1 MLAIYHQGFF
11 SGFEEVLGKEAV
23 EELTA
28 AEHVEEL
35 DSGMNAQKSASLPPA
50 FFSKFSRTLNAI
62 HGEKSLQGLAHV
74 AGRYAFK
81 LYKDQLPV
89 LVENS
94 KIENRLLPFAEK
106 IERVLNA
113 FLQSL
118 QDEEM
123 ATLDLTRIP
132 EENAWSLKGKIMQ
145 PNGDF
150 LLVGEQDFLMGVLES
165 LLEWL
170 DSRHAF
176 QVEQKAAS
184 RDVGAVVEMMIIV
197 QSFD

>member
-1 MLAIYHQGFF
+1 M
-11 SGFEEVLGKEAV
+11 
-23 EELTA
+23 
-28 AEHVEEL
+28 
-35 DSGMNAQKSASLPPA
+35 
-50 FFSKFSRTLNAI
+50 
-62 HGEKSLQGLAHV
+62 
-74 AGRYAFK
+74 
-81 LYKDQLPV
+81 
-89 LVENS
+89 
-94 KIENRLLPFAEK
+94 
-106 IERVLNA
+106 
-113 FLQSL
+113 QSL

-132 EENAWSLKGKIMQ
+132 EEKAWSLRGKILQ
-145 PNGDF
+145 PKGDF

-184 RDVGAVVEMMIIV
+184 WDAGSAVEMMIIV